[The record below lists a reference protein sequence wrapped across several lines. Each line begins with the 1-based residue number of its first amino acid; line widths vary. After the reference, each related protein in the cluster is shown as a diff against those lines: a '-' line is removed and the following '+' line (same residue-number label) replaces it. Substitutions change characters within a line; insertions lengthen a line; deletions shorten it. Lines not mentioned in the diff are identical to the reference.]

1 MSTTTAPLTDDS
13 PPDPLRV
20 VVASQNPVKIE
31 AARRGFEQVFPALEI
46 RIESLSVP
54 SGVSDQPFSDDE
66 TLKGARTRAENAR
79 AARPDADY
87 WIGLEG
93 GLELHQADLMA
104 GAWIFVLG
112 PGGQGRSRTASF
124 LLPALISQK
133 IRQGLEL
140 GAAIDEVFNRQGAKR
155 GPGAAGLLTD
165 GVIGRT
171 DLYEPAV
178 VLALIPFHQRRL
190 YPSAD

>member
-1 MSTTTAPLTDDS
+1 MSSHDASLQPS
-13 PPDPLRV
+13 RVFRV
-20 VVASQNPVKIE
+20 VVTSGNPVKIE
-31 AARRGFEQVFPALEI
+31 AARRGFEQVFPDHDI
-46 RIESLSVP
+46 RIEPLKVP
-54 SGVSDQPFSDDE
+54 SGVPDQPLTDEE

-79 AARPDADY
+79 AARPDADF

-93 GLELHQADLMA
+93 GLETQSGQLMA

-112 PGGQGRSRTASF
+112 PDGEGRSRTANF
-124 LLPALISQK
+124 LLPEPIAEK
-133 IRQGLEL
+133 IRSGLEL
-140 GAAIDEVFNRQGAKR
+140 GTAIDQVFQRQGAKQ

-178 VLALIPFHQRRL
+178 VLALIPFRQKEL
-190 YPSAD
+190 YDASP